1 MITNF
6 DERIKFIDYIFPLL
20 SIYFVNIFVFDFF
33 PKSIKVA
40 SSYYMNYDFMSIIFC
55 CHIIVHCY

>member
-6 DERIKFIDYIFPLL
+6 DERIKFIDYIFPLQ

-40 SSYYMNYDFMSIIFC
+40 SSYYMNYDLCQLLF
-55 CHIIVHCY
+55 VAT